1 MSAIKAG
8 IILAAMCLMLFSESR
23 SDVIRVGMSGKFTS
37 VADAVNMASDGDRI
51 VIEKGIYFVSELN
64 INKKIIL
71 EGEQDAVLD
80 GSFLKEI
87 ITVTS
92 DSVII
97 KNLTLRNSGTS
108 YVSDLAAIRLENV
121 KHCVLE
127 NNVVENSFFA
137 LYFSSSS
144 DCKISGNRIAGNSV
158 IESFSGNG
166 IHLWKCSGVRISDNS
181 VSGMRDGIYIEFSTN
196 GEISGNTSFGNLR
209 YGLHFMFSEGNSYT
223 SNTFRNNGAGVA
235 VMYTKKITMNFNR
248 FEDNWGANSYGLLL
262 KDIDNSLIYGNVFS
276 GNTAG
281 IYAEGTNRVNI
292 LNNTFE
298 KNGWALKV
306 LGNCYEDTIRYNRF
320 SNNTFDVSTNTSK
333 NANLFL
339 NNYWDKYKGYDLD
352 NDKKGDVPYRPVSLF
367 SLVVERVPEAVVLT
381 GSFLVELLDA
391 AEKIIPVFTPET
403 LVDNSP
409 LIEERGR

>member
-1 MSAIKAG
+1 MSALKAG

-23 SDVIRVGMSGKFTS
+23 SAVIRVGMSGKFTD
-37 VADAVNMASDGDRI
+37 VADAVNSASDGDRI
-51 VIEKGIYFVSELN
+51 VIEKGIYFVSGLN

-121 KHCVLE
+121 KHCALE

-137 LYFSSSS
+137 LYLSSSS

-158 IESFSGNG
+158 SESFSGNG
-166 IHLWKCSGVRISDNS
+166 IHLWKCSGVRISDNT
-181 VSGMRDGIYIEFSTN
+181 VSGMRDGIYLEFSTN

-339 NNYWDKYKGYDLD
+339 NNFWDKYKGYDLD

>member
-1 MSAIKAG
+1 MSSLKAG

-23 SDVIRVGMSGKFTS
+23 SAVIRVGMSGKFTD
-37 VADAVNMASDGDRI
+37 VADAVNSASDGDRI
-51 VIEKGIYFVSELN
+51 VIEKGIYFVSGLN

-121 KHCVLE
+121 KYCVLE

-137 LYFSSSS
+137 LYLSSSS
-144 DCKISGNRIAGNSV
+144 GCRISGNKIAGNSV
-158 IESFSGNG
+158 SESFSGNG
-166 IHLWKCSGVRISDNS
+166 IHLWKCSGVIISDNT
-181 VSGMRDGIYIEFSTN
+181 VSGMRDGIYLEFSTN
-196 GEISGNTSFGNLR
+196 GQISGNTSFGNLR

-306 LGNCYEDTIRYNRF
+306 LGNCYEDTIRFNRF

-339 NNYWDKYKGYDLD
+339 NNFWDKYKGYDLD